1 MAKHTGMFAIAAG
14 ALILNLGLNL
24 NTPFSRM
31 PSSLPS
37 SLRSSVSDDTL
48 LYQQLSE
55 INVPKS
61 GPISFD
67 RDIQKL
73 AAIAPRYREN
83 LPAADLR
90 LSAPMKRVAVQ
101 KYTASSKTVV
111 R

>member
-1 MAKHTGMFAIAAG
+1 MMAKQSWIFAVSAG
-14 ALILNLGLNL
+14 ALILSLGLNVG
-24 NTPFSRM
+24 TPFSRM

-37 SLRSSVSDDTL
+37 SVSDDTL
-48 LYQQLSE
+48 LYQKLSE

-73 AAIAPRYREN
+73 AAMAPRYHEN

-90 LSAPMKRVAVQ
+90 LSGPMKRVAAQ
-101 KYTASSKTVV
+101 KYTPSSKTAV